1 MKNYTGQQ
9 DPFRVQQKT
18 ADRLILKQDI
28 RNSKN
33 PKILK

>member
-18 ADRLILKQDI
+18 AYRLIPKQDI
-28 RNSKN
+28 RHSKN